1 MGAVLSIVVGNP
13 CSVLSPIP
21 SAALLH
27 CVDARLTLR
36 EWLDA

>member
-1 MGAVLSIVVGNP
+1 MGVVLSTVAGNP
-13 CSVLSPIP
+13 CSVLSPVP

-27 CVDARLTLR
+27 CVDVRLTLR